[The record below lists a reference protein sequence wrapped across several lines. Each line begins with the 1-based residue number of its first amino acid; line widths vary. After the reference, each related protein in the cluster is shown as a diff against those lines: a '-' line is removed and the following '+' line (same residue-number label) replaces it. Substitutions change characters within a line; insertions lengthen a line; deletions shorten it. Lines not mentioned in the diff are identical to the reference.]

1 MNSNTIRALELA
13 IDLEAKARDR
23 YKELAGEA
31 GDQETRLLFEQIAR
45 EEDAHLQKL
54 TERLKALKMIG

>member
-31 GDQETRLLFEQIAR
+31 GDQETRLLFEQIVR